1 MFAYIPARGGSKRIP
16 RKNIRPLNGKPVI
29 ARVVESLRPLD
40 FLSAIYVSTD
50 DPEIA
55 AVAQAS
61 GAKYIGPRA
70 PELSNDKAGFMDLI
84 RDDLPHFMK
93 AEGGDEEVLFVL
105 PTAALVPTD
114 IYRQA
119 YDEWKKSEPEILM
132 SCETSF
138 PWWAMVQKPDG
149 FWSPIFPEKVT
160 TNSQDLP
167 PSLIDAGLFYYFRQ
181 PVIKKFATVKSADRV
196 MPFMVP
202 DDYIGDIDDPQDW
215 EALESRLARLEG
227 RA

>member
-16 RKNIRPLNGKPVI
+16 RKNIKPLNGKPVI
-29 ARVVESLRPLD
+29 ARVIENLRSLE

-61 GAKYIGPRA
+61 GAKYLGPRA

-84 RDDLPHFMK
+84 RDDLPVFMK
-93 AEGGDEEVLFVL
+93 AGGGDEEVLFVL
-105 PTAALVPTD
+105 PTAALVPSD

-119 YDEWKKSEPEILM
+119 HAEWKKSNPEILM
-132 SCETSF
+132 SCESCF
-138 PWWAMVQKPDG
+138 PWWAMTRKPDG
-149 FWSPIFPEKVT
+149 FWAPIFPEKVT
-160 TNSQDLP
+160 INSQDLP
-167 PSLIDAGLFYYFRQ
+167 RSLIDAGLFYYFRQ
-181 PVIKKFATVKSADRV
+181 PVMKKFATVKSADRV

-202 DDYIGDIDDPQDW
+202 DEYIGDVDNPEDW
-215 EALESRLARLEG
+215 GLLEYRLARLEG

>member
-29 ARVVESLRPLD
+29 ARVIENLRPLD
-40 FLSAIYVSTD
+40 FISTIYVSTD

-61 GAKYIGPRA
+61 GAKYLPARA

-84 RDDLPHFMK
+84 RDDLPHYMK

-105 PTAALVPTD
+105 PTAALVPSD

-119 YDEWKKSEPEILM
+119 HDVWKKSDPEILM
-132 SCETSF
+132 SCEPAF
-138 PWWAMVQKPDG
+138 PWWAMTQKPDG
-149 FWSPIFPEKVT
+149 FWAPIFPETLT
-160 TNSQDLP
+160 TNSQDQAAA
-167 PSLIDAGLFYYFRQ
+167 LIDAGLFYYFRQ
-181 PVIKKFATVKSADRV
+181 PVMKKYATVKSADRV
-196 MPFMVP
+196 MPFVVP
-202 DDYIGDIDDPQDW
+202 DDYIGDVDGPEDW
-215 EALESRLARLEG
+215 GLLEYRLARLEG

>member
-29 ARVVESLRPLD
+29 ARVIENLRPLE
-40 FLSAIYVSTD
+40 FLSGIYVSTD
-50 DPEIA
+50 DPDIA

-61 GAKYIGPRA
+61 GAQYLGPRA

-84 RDDLPHFMK
+84 RDDLPVFMK
-93 AEGGDEEVLFVL
+93 AAGGDEEVLFVL
-105 PTAALVPTD
+105 PTAALVPSE

-119 YDEWKKSEPEILM
+119 YEVWKNSRPEILM
-132 SCETSF
+132 SCESTF
-138 PWWAMVQKPDG
+138 PWWAMTQKADG
-149 FWSPIFPEKVT
+149 FWSPIFPETLT

-167 PSLIDAGLFYYFRQ
+167 PSLIDAGLFYCFRQ
-181 PVIKKFATVKSADRV
+181 PVMKQFATVKSADRV

-202 DDYIGDIDDPQDW
+202 GDYIGDVDNPEDW
-215 EALESRLARLEG
+215 GLLEYRLARLEG